1 MKFKSFNPESIP
13 QNARAGIPKIAL
25 NSKSGTLSF
34 TKSAV
39 ERLGLTEKSA
49 GGVKIEFFF
58 EEEKEEWYLAET
70 KSGFDIRS
78 KTDQTMIF
86 NSTFLV
92 KKIFDSMAYEKHTGH
107 ILIGSEPEMIN
118 KVKYWPLITST
129 LKND

>member
-25 NSKSGTLSF
+25 NS
-34 TKSAV
+34 
-39 ERLGLTEKSA
+39 
-49 GGVKIEFFF
+49 
-58 EEEKEEWYLAET
+58 

-92 KKIFDSMAYEKHTGH
+92 KKIFDSMAYEKHTGY
-107 ILIGSEPEMIN
+107 ILIGAEPEIIN